1 MIRQA
6 EHVSR
11 AGVSGWRWIAMEQG
25 GLLKLQLDLL
35 DSLATHIVNVH
46 IHKNEVA
53 ADPSLTMETCRQFD
67 CLCPVS
73 L

>member
-1 MIRQA
+1 
-6 EHVSR
+6 
-11 AGVSGWRWIAMEQG
+11 MEQG

-35 DSLATHIVNVH
+35 DSLATLIVNVH